1 MATLDFQPQVGS
13 TSEFFRFE
21 ATRKLNPVDRARLG
35 QYMTPASIGGFM
47 AGMFQN
53 LEGRLRILDPGA
65 GVGSLTA
72 AVADQ
77 IRQLDYR
84 PQELSMVAYE
94 IDSILVDYLRTTMD
108 KSIQSC
114 VSVGIPAAGEVR
126 ADDFVQVCCELLGPN
141 LFTDVDVDYTRFSH
155 VIMNPPYGKIRSGSE
170 TSIALRRVGID
181 VPNFYAAFLLL
192 AAKLLRHGGEMVA
205 IVPRSFCNGTYFRS
219 FRRQFFALMAIKGI
233 HVFNQRD
240 SAFRD
245 DDVLQEN
252 VIIHA
257 VRSSSPTTVKISSS
271 HGSDFFFDSVSSEW
285 ITEDF
290 TERIVGHSSVLDPD
304 DPNHLIRIE
313 STGLDQDVVKL
324 IDRFPASLTDI
335 GVEVSTGPVVDFR
348 LKSELLS
355 DPTFG
360 TAPLLYPTHF
370 TDGILVWPKKTKK
383 PNAIQVSEKSRRW
396 LWRNS
401 GHFVVTKRFTSKEEP
416 KRIVASVYA
425 SDLPGDLVGFENH
438 LNVYHC
444 KQNGLNRSLAI
455 GLSNY
460 LNSSLLDSYFRVFS
474 GHTQVNATDLRTIP
488 YPTRDVLESI
498 GRQSGG
504 GRLSQQAIDEIIGEH
519 IPGMQDHSNPVAAQ
533 EKIHQAL
540 EVLKNLEVPPKL
552 IHDRSAL
559 TLLALVDLKPEGSWS
574 SLKRPLIGIT
584 PIIDFCREHYER
596 EYAPNTREAFRRN
609 TMHQFVEAGIARRN
623 PDDPDRPRNSPRTC
637 YQISRDVEELL
648 RSFGTD
654 SWDENLAGYAEEHNS
669 LAEIWRQD
677 REMRMIPIQMD
688 ADVTINLSPRA
699 HSELIDQVITQFA
712 PRFVPSGQII
722 YVGDTGDKMA
732 FFSSQLLEKLG
743 VSVDP
748 RGRVPDVIPYDRE
761 RNWLLLIEAVTSH
774 GPVDPKRQTEL
785 AAVFGN
791 STAGIVYLTA
801 FQNRSVMARFLS
813 RISWETEVWCADD
826 PSHLIHFDGDSFLGP
841 FRN

>member
-1 MATLDFQPQVGS
+1 
-13 TSEFFRFE
+13 
-21 ATRKLNPVDRARLG
+21 
-35 QYMTPASIGGFM
+35 
-47 AGMFQN
+47 
-53 LEGRLRILDPGA
+53 
-65 GVGSLTA
+65 
-72 AVADQ
+72 
-77 IRQLDYR
+77 
-84 PQELSMVAYE
+84 MVAYE

-785 AAVFGN
+785 AEVFGN
-791 STAGIVYLTA
+791 LTAGIVYVTA
-801 FQNRSVMARFLS
+801 FQNRSMMARFLS
-813 RISWETEVWCADD
+813 NISWETEVWCADD